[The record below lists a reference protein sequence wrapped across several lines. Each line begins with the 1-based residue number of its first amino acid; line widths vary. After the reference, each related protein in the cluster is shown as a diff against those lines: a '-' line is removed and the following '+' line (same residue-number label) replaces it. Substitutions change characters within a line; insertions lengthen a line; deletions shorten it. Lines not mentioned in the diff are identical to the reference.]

1 MQVRRGLNFLSVKS
15 FLHELKLLSITNLG
29 GNVPGAKALGDP
41 ACKADISLGG
51 ITAGVVRAELG
62 SCICGFSAPITH
74 V

>member
-1 MQVRRGLNFLSVKS
+1 MVKHALAIYQIKS